1 MTLRLK
7 HLKFPSNIGK
17 LLCKSSYR
25 DYDFDWTLDYFLKEV
40 SPAELYVAC
49 KGFGKIKLR
58 ELTAFFFE
66 IDEEKTIA
74 WLKQSPN
81 LLEKQPFRIRLKVEE
96 KTNES

>member
-40 SPAELYVAC
+40 FPAELYVAC

-74 WLKQSPN
+74 WLRQSPN
-81 LLEKQPFRIRLKVEE
+81 LLDRQPLRIKIRAQMPEYY
-96 KTNES
+96 

>member
-7 HLKFPSNIGK
+7 HLNFPSNIGK

-74 WLKQSPN
+74 WLRQSPN
-81 LLEKQPFRIRLKVEE
+81 LLDRQPLRIKIRAQMPEYY
-96 KTNES
+96 

>member
-40 SPAELYVAC
+40 SPAELYVEC

-74 WLKQSPN
+74 WLRQSPN
-81 LLEKQPFRIRLKVEE
+81 LLDRQPLRIKIRAQMPEYY
-96 KTNES
+96 

>member
-25 DYDFDWTLDYFLKEV
+25 DYDFDCTLDYFLKEV

-74 WLKQSPN
+74 WLRQSPN
-81 LLEKQPFRIRLKVEE
+81 LLDRQPLRIKIRAQMPEYY
-96 KTNES
+96 

>member
-25 DYDFDWTLDYFLKEV
+25 DYDFDWTLDYFLEEV
-40 SPAELYVAC
+40 PPAELCVAC

-66 IDEEKTIA
+66 IDEEKTVA
-74 WLKQSPN
+74 WLRQSPN
-81 LLEKQPFRIRLKVEE
+81 LIDGQPLRIKIRAQMPEYY
-96 KTNES
+96 